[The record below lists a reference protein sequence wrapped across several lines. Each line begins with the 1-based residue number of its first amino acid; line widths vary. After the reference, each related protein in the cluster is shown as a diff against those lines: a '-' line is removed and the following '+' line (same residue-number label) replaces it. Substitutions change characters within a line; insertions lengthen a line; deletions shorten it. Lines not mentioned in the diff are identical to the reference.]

1 MASGHP
7 LFCCVS
13 VGGEL
18 FGALARRHFAP
29 PHPIGNQNPAFLVTE
44 LSANPIGNQKQPFL
58 VTELSANPIG
68 NQKHPFLVT
77 ELSSHPIGAQKPA
90 LLVTELSA
98 NPIGNQKHP
107 FLVTDEENC
116 RDLFLKIKVFG
127 NKFVYWGHA
136 AISAVD

>member
-13 VGGEL
+13 VCGGL

-29 PHPIGNQNPAFLVTE
+29 SHPIGDQKRLFLVTELSSHPIGNQNPAFLVTE
-44 LSANPIGNQKQPFL
+44 LS
-58 VTELSANPIG
+58 
-68 NQKHPFLVT
+68 
-77 ELSSHPIGAQKPA
+77 SHPIGDQNPA
-90 LLVTELSA
+90 
-98 NPIGNQKHP
+98 
-107 FLVTDEENC
+107 FLGTNGEIC

>member
-44 LSANPIGNQKQPFL
+44 LSA
-58 VTELSANPIG
+58 
-68 NQKHPFLVT
+68 
-77 ELSSHPIGAQKPA
+77 HPIGAQKPA

-107 FLVTDEENC
+107 FLVTDEEIC

>member
-7 LFCCVS
+7 LFCCVL

-29 PHPIGNQNPAFLVTE
+29 SHLIGNQNPAF
-44 LSANPIGNQKQPFL
+44 
-58 VTELSANPIG
+58 
-68 NQKHPFLVT
+68 
-77 ELSSHPIGAQKPA
+77 
-90 LLVTELSA
+90 LVTELSA

>member
-29 PHPIGNQNPAFLVTE
+29 AHPIGNQKPAFLGTE
-44 LSANPIGNQKQPFL
+44 FL
-58 VTELSANPIG
+58 A
-68 NQKHPFLVT
+68 H
-77 ELSSHPIGAQKPA
+77 
-90 LLVTELSA
+90 
-98 NPIGNQKHP
+98 PIGNQKHP

>member
-44 LSANPIGNQKQPFL
+44 LSANPIGNQK
-58 VTELSANPIG
+58 
-68 NQKHPFLVT
+68 
-77 ELSSHPIGAQKPA
+77 
-90 LLVTELSA
+90 
-98 NPIGNQKHP
+98 HP
-107 FLVTDEENC
+107 FLVTDEEIC

>member
-7 LFCCVS
+7 LFCCVL

-18 FGALARRHFAP
+18 FGAIARRHFAP
-29 PHPIGNQNPAFLVTE
+29 SHPIGNQNPAFLVTE
-44 LSANPIGNQKQPFL
+44 LSPHPIGNQ
-58 VTELSANPIG
+58 I
-68 NQKHPFLVT
+68 
-77 ELSSHPIGAQKPA
+77 
-90 LLVTELSA
+90 
-98 NPIGNQKHP
+98 HP

-116 RDLFLKIKVFG
+116 RDLFLKIKVLG

>member
-7 LFCCVS
+7 LFCCVL

-29 PHPIGNQNPAFLVTE
+29 SHPIGNQNPAFLVTD
-44 LSANPIGNQKQPFL
+44 LSPHLIGNQNRLFL
-58 VTELSANPIG
+58 VTELPSHPIG

-77 ELSSHPIGAQKPA
+77 ELSSNPIGAQNPTF
-90 LLVTELSA
+90 LGTELSA
-98 NPIGNQKHP
+98 NPIGNQKRL

>member
-7 LFCCVS
+7 LFCCVL

-29 PHPIGNQNPAFLVTE
+29 SHPIGNQNRPFLGTELSANPIGAQNPAFLVTE
-44 LSANPIGNQKQPFL
+44 LSSNPIGDQKPPFL
-58 VTELSANPIG
+58 GTELSA
-68 NQKHPFLVT
+68 H
-77 ELSSHPIGAQKPA
+77 
-90 LLVTELSA
+90 
-98 NPIGNQKHP
+98 PIGNQKHP
-107 FLVTDEENC
+107 FLVTDGENC

>member
-44 LSANPIGNQKQPFL
+44 LSP
-58 VTELSANPIG
+58 
-68 NQKHPFLVT
+68 H
-77 ELSSHPIGAQKPA
+77 
-90 LLVTELSA
+90 
-98 NPIGNQKHP
+98 PIGNQKHP
-107 FLVTDEENC
+107 FLVTDGENC